1 MKQKPLVEKKIENI
15 KIGLVGLENT
25 VSRGNASREEFLDL
39 IERLKAIAV
48 ELQILVGRESEE
60 WA

>member
-25 VSRGNASREEFLDL
+25 VSRGNATAEDFLL
-39 IERLKAIAV
+39 QIERLKSIAV

>member
-1 MKQKPLVEKKIENI
+1 MKQKLLVEKKIDNI

-25 VSRGNASREEFLDL
+25 VSRGNATREEFLGQ

>member
-25 VSRGNASREEFLDL
+25 VSRGNATREEFLSQ